1 MNFLD
6 GTLELFSATLFRGH
20 AIKLFCLA
28 HEKVAAKKVKIELL
42 FELTSLVQV
51 DITVDQPISITY

>member
-1 MNFLD
+1 M
-6 GTLELFSATLFRGH
+6 LFSATFFRGH

-51 DITVDQPISITY
+51 EITVDQPISITY